1 MLWLSYVIHCTFY
14 IRYDMRRLYY
24 VCYINYMLL
33 VVSMV
38 CIYDTFYAKPIS
50 RDIDGNNIVWVMLK
64 YSPSFYFWDY
74 VGTQM
79 CCCMP
84 VFVHCW
90 LRPSFYFYYTSLLVA
105 ASVFQD
111 FSAVV
116 NWLRHTAD
124 QFAERS
130 SGWMLASVNAVLNTA
145 GLAIITYGVIRGL
158 L

>member
-1 MLWLSYVIHCTFY
+1 MNVHVPLAIKILVLGGIGNVVLSFLLGWLLSAKRMKGPIEPHRWLLVAHEVS
-14 IRYDMRRLYY
+14 LQEG
-24 VCYINYMLL
+24 MLL
-33 VVSMV
+33 LGLGFA
-38 CIYDTFYAKPIS
+38 TLFAE
-50 RDIDGNNIVWVMLK
+50 L
-64 YSPSFYFWDY
+64 SPTLATL
-74 VGTQM
+74 GA
-79 CCCMP
+79 
-84 VFVHCW
+84 
-90 LRPSFYFYYTSLLVA
+90 SLLVA